1 MLYCIDTE
9 MILIESKHVPNN
21 KTIKTRHK
29 ITCFLYP
36 SRFAFIKLLASIYNI
51 KREEVLKNLFMKNY

>member
-36 SRFAFIKLLASIYNI
+36 SRFAFIKLFASIL
-51 KREEVLKNLFMKNY
+51 LKEKHS